1 MGSRELEEL
10 SERLEEAGGATAAQV
25 ELNKRREAEMA
36 KLRRDLEESNLAHES
51 TTSALRKKQADQVFE
66 LSETVDNLQRVKQK
80 LEKEKSEVKM
90 EIDDL
95 AGNVESVTKAKL
107 NFEKTS
113 RNLEDQLNESK
124 HKQEEMSRELNE
136 LNAAKARLATENG
149 EQARTIEEKE
159 QLVAQL

>member
-1 MGSRELEEL
+1 MGKEHQARIEELEEELEAERAARAKVEKQRSELSRELEEL

-51 TTSALRKKQADQVFE
+51 TTSALRKKQADQVAE

-80 LEKEKSEVKM
+80 LEKEKAEMKM

-95 AGNVESVTKAKL
+95 AGNVE
-107 NFEKTS
+107 
-113 RNLEDQLNESK
+113 
-124 HKQEEMSRELNE
+124 
-136 LNAAKARLATENG
+136 
-149 EQARTIEEKE
+149 
-159 QLVAQL
+159 

>member
-1 MGSRELEEL
+1 MGEEL

-51 TTSALRKKQADQVFE
+51 TTSALRKKQADQVAE

-80 LEKEKSEVKM
+80 LEKEKSEMKM

-107 NFEKTS
+107 NFEKTA
-113 RNLEDQLNESK
+113 RHLEDQLNESK
-124 HKQEEMSRELNE
+124 HKQEELSREPNE
-136 LNAAKARLATENG
+136 LNAIRARL
-149 EQARTIEEKE
+149 
-159 QLVAQL
+159 